1 MDWGL
6 LDRAGQRSY
15 LQRLTMTGLST
26 HNPGPARPM
35 SPWVTVRANPEI
47 IWTVAANEPAFP
59 VELAGVKPGV
69 PVLWVR
75 GAAPRSGVP
84 AVAIV
89 GARAASLSAC
99 RLATELGAASAR
111 AGRTVVSGGALGIDG
126 AAHTGT
132 LDAGGLTFAV
142 LGCGVDVVY
151 PERHAAL
158 FDRIVAGGGGL
169 LSQFPLGTQPHR
181 GHFPSRNRIVAGLAA
196 AVLVV
201 EARQASGALITAR
214 LARKQG
220 RALYAVPGSRGTD
233 ALLAAGQ
240 AQAVRDA
247 ADWSAVLTGRARP
260 VMDPPAPLAAVV
272 AAVRGGAP
280 AGQVARQLAL
290 PLPAALALLA
300 EAELGGWIL
309 KGAGGVY
316 TPIEETRAS

>member
-1 MDWGL
+1 MPL

-26 HNPGPARPM
+26 HNPGPVRPN
-35 SPWVTVRANPEI
+35 SPWVKASAKPEI
-47 IWTVAANEPAFP
+47 RTLEAGSPAFP
-59 VELAGVKPGV
+59 AELAGVKPAV
-69 PVLWVR
+69 RALWVR
-75 GAAPRSGVP
+75 GEAPRSGVP

-89 GARAASLSAC
+89 GSRAASLSAC

-111 AGRTVVSGGALGIDG
+111 AGRTVISGGALGIDG
-126 AAHTGT
+126 AAHSGA
-132 LDAGGLTFAV
+132 LDAGGQTFAV

-151 PERHAAL
+151 PDRHAAL
-158 FDRIVAGGGGL
+158 FERIVAGGGGL
-169 LSQFPLGTQPHR
+169 LSQFPLGTQPLR
-181 GHFPSRNRIVAGLAA
+181 NHFPSRNRIVAGLAS

-220 RALYAVPGSRGTD
+220 RALFAVPGSRGTD

-260 VMDPPAPLAAVV
+260 ALDPPASLAAVV
-272 AAVRGGAP
+272 AAVRGGAA

-290 PLPAALALLA
+290 PLPVALARLA

-309 KGAGGVY
+309 RGAGGVY
-316 TPIEETRAS
+316 TSLEGTRAS

>member
-1 MDWGL
+1 
-6 LDRAGQRSY
+6 
-15 LQRLTMTGLST
+15 
-26 HNPGPARPM
+26 M
-35 SPWVTVRANPEI
+35 SPWVKASGNPN
-47 IWTVAANEPAFP
+47 IWTIEAGETGFP
-59 VELAGVKPGV
+59 VELAGVKPAV
-69 PVLWVR
+69 RALWVR
-75 GAAPRSGVP
+75 GEAPRSGVP

-89 GARAASLSAC
+89 GSRAASLGAC
-99 RLATELGAASAR
+99 RLAAELGAASAR
-111 AGRTVVSGGALGIDG
+111 AGRTVISGGALGIDG
-126 AAHTGT
+126 AAHQGA
-132 LDAGGLTFAV
+132 LDAGGQTFAV

-169 LSQFPLGTQPHR
+169 VSQFPPGTQPFR
-181 GHFPSRNRIVAGLAA
+181 GHFPSRNRIVAGLAS

-220 RALYAVPGSRGTD
+220 RALFAVPGSRGTD
-233 ALLAAGQ
+233 ALLAAAQ

-260 VMDPPAPLAAVV
+260 VIDPPAALTAVV
-272 AAVRGGAP
+272 AAVRGGAG
-280 AGQVARQLAL
+280 AAQVAQRLGSSL
-290 PLPAALALLA
+290 PVALAQLA